1 MHSRVDATITINE
14 SENNELFWFHMDK
27 SCFPNLILPCSGR
40 KFKRSSIDG
49 ATWKECYWSKW
60 WRWCDHDAAGPTGR
74 LCLVVFHPLFSP
86 FINSAATGTL
96 RVTDRI
102 PKQRNYGRP
111 WQVLSYQRSQ
121 MSVGTMLRVLTAP
134 KNFCRRPS
142 STDSISSPVHR
153 QTNALQCG
161 PPGTG
166 KSYLANQSCCD
177 RGKEHIFQSVILSAS
192 GGEIPRGLFQLTRES
207 KPAII
212 FIDDIDLL
220 ASSNPNLKDHGG

>member
-1 MHSRVDATITINE
+1 
-14 SENNELFWFHMDK
+14 MDK

-96 RVTDRI
+96 RMMDKT

-121 MSVGTMLRVLTAP
+121 MSVGTMLRVLKAQ
-134 KNFCRRPS
+134 KNLCRRRSFCQFSFLICSRANEPHGRVS
-142 STDSISSPVHR
+142 SYMAHR
-153 QTNALQCG
+153 E
-161 PPGTG
+161 
-166 KSYLANQSCCD
+166 
-177 RGKEHIFQSVILSAS
+177 RGSHIWPKLLRPRQRAHFSVSVQVI
-192 GGEIPRGLFQLTRES
+192 
-207 KPAII
+207 
-212 FIDDIDLL
+212 
-220 ASSNPNLKDHGG
+220 